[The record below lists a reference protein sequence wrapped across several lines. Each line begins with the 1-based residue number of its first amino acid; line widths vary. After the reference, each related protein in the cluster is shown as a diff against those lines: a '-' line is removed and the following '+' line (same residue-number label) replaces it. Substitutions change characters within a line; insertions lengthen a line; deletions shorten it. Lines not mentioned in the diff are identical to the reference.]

1 MLASVWR
8 FLRKLKRELPYDPAI
23 PLLGIHPD
31 KTIIQK
37 DIHTLMFI
45 AVVFTVAKIWKQL
58 KCLLMNVGIKKVHAH
73 TYTHTVECHSAIKR
87 RKA

>member
-45 AVVFTVAKIWKQL
+45 IALLTIIKTWKQPKFML
-58 KCLLMNVGIKKVHAH
+58 IDRRMDKEDVYIYTKEYYLAIKK
-73 TYTHTVECHSAIKR
+73 E
-87 RKA
+87 